1 LPNVAVKGPDARA
14 RNVSWHYTADDV
26 RVVQHLPDDEVGWH
40 AKSGNSKSLGVEI
53 CQHAGIDQA
62 AANARAALL
71 IAVLLKRHGLGIDAV
86 VSHKF
91 WTGKQCPRVILES
104 AGGFQSFV
112 DLVSQQFA
120 EIEDVAAFA
129 APDSVRH
136 VRAAREGL
144 APCDPSRARILEELL
159 GRAIADAEI
168 LRRQLAEVR
177 DEAYEAP

>member
-120 EIEDVAAFA
+120 QIEDVAAFA
-129 APDSVRH
+129 AADSVRH
-136 VRAAREGL
+136 TAREAL
-144 APCDPSRARILEELL
+144 AQYDPSRVRMLEELL